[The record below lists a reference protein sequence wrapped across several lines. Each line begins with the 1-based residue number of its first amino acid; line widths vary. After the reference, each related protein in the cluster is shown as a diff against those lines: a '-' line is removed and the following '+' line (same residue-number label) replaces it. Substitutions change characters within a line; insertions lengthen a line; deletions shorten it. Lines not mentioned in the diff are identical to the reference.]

1 MQPINRKKVSLT
13 LILSAEDNDA
23 LETIAFE
30 SGLKKSE
37 FLRAIIQ
44 GISAG
49 TKIATMS
56 QGENVKFD
64 LGGYGFTIPSNVMED
79 LLQDV
84 SKKLIDGLEVTKI
97 QPNKNARYKRMKTMS
112 KAS

>member
-1 MQPINRKKVSLT
+1 MQHNRKKVSLT
-13 LILSAEDNDA
+13 LILSAEDNEA

-30 SGLKKSE
+30 TGLKKSE

-44 GISAG
+44 GIAAG
-49 TKIATMS
+49 SKIAAMP

-64 LGGYGFTIPSNVMED
+64 LGGYGFTIPSDVMED

-84 SKKLIDGLEVTKI
+84 SKKLIDGLEVAKI
-97 QPNKNARYKRMKTMS
+97 KPNKKLRYKRMKSMAQ
-112 KAS
+112 AS